1 MDVTFFVAW
10 EWFQSIAIR
19 LALFLALLTL
29 GPSIG
34 LIVLDLLLYAL
45 RTTFDNVPF
54 TGKNKNLRIPIESSG
69 EDEEENSDGKENGGG
84 MVQVEEV
91 VVQ

>member
-1 MDVTFFVAW
+1 MDVAFLVAW

-34 LIVLDLLLYAL
+34 LIVLDLLLYAF
-45 RTTFDNVPF
+45 RTTYDNVPF
-54 TGKNKNLRIPIESSG
+54 TRKKQNVPIPIESSG
-69 EDEEENSDGKENGGG
+69 EEEENEKKNEWTIE
-84 MVQVEEV
+84 VREVIVE
-91 VVQ
+91 

>member
-1 MDVTFFVAW
+1 MDVAFLVAW

-34 LIVLDLLLYAL
+34 LIVLDLLLYAF
-45 RTTFDNVPF
+45 RTTYDNVTF
-54 TGKNKNLRIPIESSG
+54 TRKNKDVPKLIESSD
-69 EDEEENSDGKENGGG
+69 DEEESEKKSEWT
-84 MVQVEEV
+84 VEIREV
-91 VVQ
+91 LVE

>member
-1 MDVTFFVAW
+1 MDVTFLVAW
-10 EWFQSIAIR
+10 EWFQRIAIR

-34 LIVLDLLLYAL
+34 LIVLDLLLYVF

-54 TGKNKNLRIPIESSG
+54 TGRNKSVPIPIDSSG
-69 EDEEENSDGKENGGG
+69 EEREVKSDEKKIEMTVEI
-84 MVQVEEV
+84 EEV
-91 VVQ
+91 RVQ

>member
-34 LIVLDLLLYAL
+34 LILLDLLLYAV

-54 TGKNKNLRIPIESSG
+54 TGKKKNVPIPIESSG
-69 EDEEENSDGKENGGG
+69 EDEEENNNEKENGTT
-84 MVQVEEV
+84 VQVEEV